1 MESRSQELSKEI
13 SKLNPP
19 LANAFFKQRILTAG
33 PTPVPD
39 YVLSAMSSS
48 VYYHRGPEF
57 GIIMQECRTLLKN
70 LFGTQEEVM
79 IFSGTGTL
87 AMEGAIQN
95 FFNPG
100 EEVVS
105 VNGGKFGERWGQQAK
120 IYGLTVKEVF
130 VERGRAVDVAAIEA
144 QITPNTKGILI
155 HSSETSTG
163 VRHPIKQVAK
173 MIKEKCPEALLL
185 VDGVTSVG
193 VFATPMDAWGI
204 DVLVSGSQKALMLPP
219 GLSLGAAS
227 KKAWAKCE
235 TVKNVRYYNDWRKT
249 KKTAAENTGPF
260 TSPVTLVGGLHA
272 VLKNYEQT
280 GYQNLYEKAWR
291 LLGATRAAVKAMGL
305 QLLTQKDED
314 ASPACTSVLTGD
326 AVDAKVF
333 KKLGLT
339 VSGGQDELKGKIVR
353 LGHIGYMD
361 GWDVLSQLLALAKAA
376 EAKGTKVDLM
386 AGLNAYW
393 KVVEDAADQTPED
406 MKV

>member
-1 MESRSQELSKEI
+1 MESKSNQVS
-13 SKLNPP
+13 NPH
-19 LANAFFKQRILTAG
+19 ANAFFKPRILTAG

-39 YVLSAMSSS
+39 FVLSAMSSS

-57 GIIMQECRTLLKN
+57 AAIMEETRVMLKK

-100 EEVVS
+100 EEVIA

-120 IYGLTVKEVF
+120 IYGLSVKEIF
-130 VERGRAVDVAAIEA
+130 VERGRSVDVAAIES
-144 QITPNTKGILI
+144 QITPNTKGILV

-163 VRHPIKQVAK
+163 VRHPVKEIAK
-173 MIKEKCPEALLL
+173 MLKEKAPEALLL

-204 DVLVSGSQKALMLPP
+204 DVLVAGSQKALMLPP

-235 TVKNVRYYNDWRKT
+235 AVKNVRYYNDWRKT
-249 KKTAAENTGPF
+249 KKTALENTGPF
-260 TSPVTLVGGLHA
+260 TSPVTLIGGLHA
-272 VLKNYEQT
+272 VLKGFEKT
-280 GYQNLYEKAWR
+280 GYENLYEKAWR
-291 LLGATRAAVKAMGL
+291 LLKATREAVKAMGL
-305 QLLTQKDED
+305 ELLAKRDED
-314 ASPACTSVLTGD
+314 ASPACTSVLTENV
-326 AVDAKVF
+326 VDNKTF

-353 LGHIGYMD
+353 LGHIGYID

-376 EAKGTKVDLM
+376 EAKGTKVDL
-386 AGLNAYW
+386 AKGIEAFW
-393 KVVEDAADQTPED
+393 KVVEDTADQTPPD

>member
-1 MESRSQELSKEI
+1 MESQSKQ
-13 SKLNPP
+13 LNPF
-19 LANAFFKQRILTAG
+19 ANAFFKQRILTAG

-57 GIIMQECRTLLKN
+57 AAIMEETRSMLKK
-70 LFGTQEEVM
+70 LFGTAEEVM

-87 AMEGAIQN
+87 AMEGAVQN
-95 FFNPG
+95 FFSPG
-100 EEVVS
+100 EEVIT
-105 VNGGKFGERWGQQAK
+105 VNGGKFGERWTQQSK
-120 IYGLTVKEVF
+120 IYGLNAKEIF
-130 VERGRAVDVAAIEA
+130 VERGRSVDPAAVASQLTA
-144 QITPNTKGILI
+144 NTKGVFV

-163 VRHPIKQVAK
+163 VRHPVREIAK
-173 MIKEKCPEALLL
+173 IMREKCPDALLL
-185 VDGVTSVG
+185 VDGVTSIG

-204 DVLVSGSQKALMLPP
+204 DVLVAGSQKALMLPP

-249 KKTAAENTGPF
+249 KKTAQENTGPF
-260 TSPVTLVGGLHA
+260 TSPVTLIGGLHA
-272 VLKNYEQT
+272 VLKNFEKV
-280 GYQNLYEKAWR
+280 GYDSVYEKSWR
-291 LLGATRAAVKAMGL
+291 LVKATRSAVKAMGL
-305 QLLTQKDED
+305 ELLAKRDED
-314 ASPACTSVLTGD
+314 ASPACTSVLSENAIDSKT
-326 AVDAKVF
+326 F

-376 EAKGTKVDLM
+376 EQKGTPVDV
-386 AGLNAYW
+386 AKAISAFW
-393 KVVEDAADQTPED
+393 KVVEDPTDQTPAD
-406 MKV
+406 MKS

>member
-1 MESRSQELSKEI
+1 MESQGKQ
-13 SKLNPP
+13 LNPFS
-19 LANAFFKQRILTAG
+19 NAFFKPRILTAG

-39 YVLSAMSSS
+39 FVLSAMSSS
-48 VYYHRGPEF
+48 VFYHRGPEF
-57 GIIMQECRTLLKN
+57 GAIMEETRAMLKK
-70 LFGTQEEVM
+70 LFGTQEEVL

-100 EEVVS
+100 EEVIS
-105 VNGGKFGERWGQQAK
+105 VNAGKFGERWGQQSK
-120 IYGLTVKEVF
+120 VYGLTVKEIF
-130 VERGRAVDVAAIEA
+130 VERGRAVDPAAIA
-144 QITPNTKGILI
+144 SQISANTKGVLI
-155 HSSETSTG
+155 HASETSTG
-163 VRHPIKQVAK
+163 VRHDLKAVSKI
-173 MIKEKCPEALLL
+173 IKEKAPDCLLC

-204 DVLVSGSQKALMLPP
+204 DVLVAGSQKALMLPP

-249 KKTAAENTGPF
+249 KKTALENTGPF

-272 VLKNYEQT
+272 VLKNFEKMTYES
-280 GYQNLYEKAWR
+280 LYEKSWR
-291 LLGATRAAVKAMGL
+291 LLKATREAVRAMGL
-305 QLLTQKDED
+305 ELLAKKDED
-314 ASPACTSVLTGD
+314 ASPACTSVLTD
-326 AVDAKVF
+326 AAVDAKVF

-353 LGHIGYMD
+353 LGHVGYMD

-376 EAKGTKVDLM
+376 EAKGTKVDVTKGIE
-386 AGLNAYW
+386 AFW
-393 KVVEDAADQTPED
+393 KVVENPADQTPAD

>member
-1 MESRSQELSKEI
+1 MEFKSNQI
-13 SKLNPP
+13 NPH
-19 LANAFFKQRILTAG
+19 ANAFFKPRILTAG

-39 YVLSAMSSS
+39 FVLSAMSSS
-48 VYYHRGPEF
+48 VFYHRGPEF
-57 GIIMQECRTLLKN
+57 AAIMEETRAMLKT

-87 AMEGAIQN
+87 AMEGAVQN
-95 FFNPG
+95 FFSPG
-100 EEVVS
+100 EEVIC
-105 VNGGKFGERWGQQAK
+105 VNSGKFGERWGQQAK
-120 IYGLTVKEVF
+120 IYGLTVKEIF
-130 VERGRAVDVAAIEA
+130 VERGRSVDVAAIES
-144 QITPNTKGILI
+144 QLTPKTQGVFI

-163 VRHPIKQVAK
+163 VRHPVKEVAK
-173 MIKEKCPEALLL
+173 MLKEKYPEALLL

-204 DVLVSGSQKALMLPP
+204 DVLVAGSQKALMLPP

-235 TVKNVRYYNDWRKT
+235 TIKNVRYYNDWRKT

-260 TSPVTLVGGLHA
+260 TSPVTLIGGLHA
-272 VLKNYEQT
+272 VLKSFEKT
-280 GYQNLYEKAWR
+280 GYENLYEKAWR
-291 LLGATRAAVKAMGL
+291 LMKATREAVKAMGL
-305 QLLTQKDED
+305 ELLAKRDED
-314 ASPACTSVLTGD
+314 ASPACTSVLTENV
-326 AVDAKVF
+326 VDNKTF

-353 LGHIGYMD
+353 LGHIGYID

-376 EAKGTKVDLM
+376 EAKGKKVDLSK
-386 AGLNAYW
+386 GLDAFW
-393 KVVEDAADQTPED
+393 KVVEDPSDQTPVD